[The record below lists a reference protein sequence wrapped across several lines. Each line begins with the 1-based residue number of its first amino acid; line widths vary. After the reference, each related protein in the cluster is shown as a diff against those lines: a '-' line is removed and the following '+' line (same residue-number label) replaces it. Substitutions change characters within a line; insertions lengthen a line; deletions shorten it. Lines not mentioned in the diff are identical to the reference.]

1 VERDRYGREVA
12 ELYIGDQSVNLQL
25 VREGMAVVY
34 DQYLDGCRDTQE
46 LYLQA
51 EQQARSQRRGVWSQ
65 ANPTMPW
72 DWRRRNAASPSPSPQ
87 PPNSPATESSLPTC
101 ISSDCD
107 CSNFSTQA
115 DAQRVLEAF
124 PGDPHRL
131 DGDDD
136 GQACESLP

>member
-1 VERDRYGREVA
+1 
-12 ELYIGDQSVNLQL
+12 
-25 VREGMAVVY
+25 MAVVY
-34 DQYLDGCRDTQE
+34 DQYLDGCRDTKE

-65 ANPTMPW
+65 ANPVMPW

-107 CSNFSTQA
+107 CSDFSTQA